1 MEAEKGK
8 VMGIG
13 YLFTKE
19 ELELLQ
25 KLFQGKKEKNWS
37 EKEILSANSL
47 EKKKLISDWQ
57 GSISVE
63 PFLAAFVK
71 VMNEPEKK
79 ADFEEGIL
87 YVKKGLVLWT
97 YADCH
102 TLNGI
107 VLKPYPTMESW
118 FFEEKE
124 NLKES
129 MEYYDQALQKKSET
143 L

>member
-47 EKKKLISDWQ
+47 EKKKLISGWQ

-87 YVKKGLVLWT
+87 YVKKGLVLWK

-107 VLKPYPTMESW
+107 KALSYNGKLVFRGERES
-118 FFEEKE
+118 ERI
-124 NLKES
+124 NGIL
-129 MEYYDQALQKKSET
+129 
-143 L
+143 

>member
-47 EKKKLISDWQ
+47 EKKKLISGWQ

-71 VMNEPEKK
+71 VTNEPE
-79 ADFEEGIL
+79 
-87 YVKKGLVLWT
+87 
-97 YADCH
+97 
-102 TLNGI
+102 
-107 VLKPYPTMESW
+107 
-118 FFEEKE
+118 
-124 NLKES
+124 
-129 MEYYDQALQKKSET
+129 
-143 L
+143 

>member
-1 MEAEKGK
+1 MESEKGK

-47 EKKKLISDWQ
+47 EKKKLISGWQ
-57 GSISVE
+57 GSISAE

-118 FFEEKE
+118 FLEEKE

>member
-25 KLFQGKKEKNWS
+25 KLFQGKKEKKWS

-47 EKKKLISDWQ
+47 EKKKLISGWQ

-71 VMNEPEKK
+71 
-79 ADFEEGIL
+79 
-87 YVKKGLVLWT
+87 
-97 YADCH
+97 
-102 TLNGI
+102 LNNSATAI
-107 VLKPYPTMESW
+107 KYSNCFKFINTPSCN
-118 FFEEKE
+118 KI
-124 NLKES
+124 NL
-129 MEYYDQALQKKSET
+129 L
-143 L
+143 

>member
-47 EKKKLISDWQ
+47 EKKKLISFGKERTEQ
-57 GSISVE
+57 
-63 PFLAAFVK
+63 FLK
-71 VMNEPEKK
+71 M
-79 ADFEEGIL
+79 
-87 YVKKGLVLWT
+87 WT
-97 YADCH
+97 Y
-102 TLNGI
+102 
-107 VLKPYPTMESW
+107 
-118 FFEEKE
+118 
-124 NLKES
+124 
-129 MEYYDQALQKKSET
+129 
-143 L
+143 

>member
-1 MEAEKGK
+1 METEKGE

-47 EKKKLISDWQ
+47 EKKKLISGWQ

-79 ADFEEGIL
+79 ADFAEGIL
-87 YVKKGLVLWT
+87 YVKKGLVLWK

-118 FFEEKE
+118 FLEEKE

>member
-47 EKKKLISDWQ
+47 EKKKLISGWQ

-87 YVKKGLVLWT
+87 YVKKGLGLWK

-102 TLNGI
+102 TLN
-107 VLKPYPTMESW
+107 
-118 FFEEKE
+118 
-124 NLKES
+124 
-129 MEYYDQALQKKSET
+129 
-143 L
+143 

>member
-47 EKKKLISDWQ
+47 EKKKLISGWQ

-79 ADFEEGIL
+79 AD
-87 YVKKGLVLWT
+87 
-97 YADCH
+97 CH

-118 FFEEKE
+118 FLEEKE

>member
-47 EKKKLISDWQ
+47 EKKKLISGWQ
-57 GSISVE
+57 DRKSTRLNSSHR
-63 PFLAAFVK
+63 
-71 VMNEPEKK
+71 
-79 ADFEEGIL
+79 
-87 YVKKGLVLWT
+87 
-97 YADCH
+97 H
-102 TLNGI
+102 TSRM
-107 VLKPYPTMESW
+107 PS
-118 FFEEKE
+118 
-124 NLKES
+124 S
-129 MEYYDQALQKKSET
+129 A
-143 L
+143 

>member
-1 MEAEKGK
+1 METEKGK

-47 EKKKLISDWQ
+47 EKKKLISGWQ

-87 YVKKGLVLWT
+87 YVKKGLVLWK

-107 VLKPYPTMESW
+107 VLKPYQ
-118 FFEEKE
+118 
-124 NLKES
+124 
-129 MEYYDQALQKKSET
+129 YYDQALQKKSET

>member
-47 EKKKLISDWQ
+47 EKKKLISGWQ
-57 GSISVE
+57 GSISV
-63 PFLAAFVK
+63 AF
-71 VMNEPEKK
+71 
-79 ADFEEGIL
+79 FG
-87 YVKKGLVLWT
+87 GF
-97 YADCH
+97 C
-102 TLNGI
+102 
-107 VLKPYPTMESW
+107 
-118 FFEEKE
+118 
-124 NLKES
+124 
-129 MEYYDQALQKKSET
+129 KSDE
-143 L
+143 

>member
-47 EKKKLISDWQ
+47 EKRSLFRV
-57 GSISVE
+57 GREVSV
-63 PFLAAFVK
+63 
-71 VMNEPEKK
+71 
-79 ADFEEGIL
+79 
-87 YVKKGLVLWT
+87 
-97 YADCH
+97 
-102 TLNGI
+102 
-107 VLKPYPTMESW
+107 
-118 FFEEKE
+118 
-124 NLKES
+124 
-129 MEYYDQALQKKSET
+129 
-143 L
+143 

>member
-1 MEAEKGK
+1 MGAEKGK

-47 EKKKLISDWQ
+47 EKKKLISGWQ
-57 GSISVE
+57 GSISAE

-118 FFEEKE
+118 FLEEKE